1 MKHKTLLSVF
11 AAMALGAFCGWFTGR
26 DLGIGGVSF
35 YQLYT
40 LTAKLFLNGLSLVVV
55 PLVVSSII
63 TGTSRMAADGGF
75 GKLGVRALC
84 SFLATNLMAAVTGI
98 CCALW
103 FQPGAGQTWISNAAP
118 VVTGST
124 FDTLSALVLRLVPD
138 NITAAASQGQI
149 LGLIVFSMIF
159 GICLAQIDSRP
170 REVIN
175 DFFQGILQV
184 MMRITKLVIR
194 ALPLGVFALV
204 AKVIAET
211 GADVFT
217 KVGTYLFVVLGAL
230 GLYGFVLL
238 PLFLLLVGRTNPRA
252 HLKAMLPAMVTA
264 FTTASSA
271 ATIPVSLECAE
282 KAAGIRGRIC
292 RFIIPLGTSLN
303 LSGSAVF
310 VGVAAVTIAQA
321 YGIALPFSSVMTI
334 LLMTV
339 VSATGMAG
347 IPSASIIS
355 VMMIMH
361 TLGLPAE
368 GIGMI
373 LAIDRVV
380 DMCRTS
386 ITVWGNSC
394 CAAVVDRYEPQEAT
408 EAAV

>member
-1 MKHKTLLSVF
+1 MKHKTLITVLL
-11 AAMALGAFCGWFTGR
+11 AMALGALCGWMTGR
-26 DLGIGGVSF
+26 DVGFAGVSF
-35 YQLYT
+35 YQLYS
-40 LTAKLFLNGLSLVVV
+40 LLAKLFLNGLSLVVV

-63 TGTSRMAADGGF
+63 TGTYRMASDGGF
-75 GKLGVRALC
+75 GKLGIRSLSC
-84 SFLATNLMAAVTGI
+84 FLTTNFMAALTGI
-98 CCALW
+98 LFALW
-103 FQPGAGQTWISNAAP
+103 LAPGAGQTLVSTVP
-118 VVTGST
+118 QVQTGST
-124 FDTLSALVLRLVPD
+124 FDTLAGLLLRMVPD
-138 NITAAASQGQI
+138 NITAAAAHGQI

-159 GICLAQIDSRP
+159 GVCLSQIDARP
-170 REVIN
+170 REVIH
-175 DFFQGILQV
+175 DFLQGILQV

-211 GADVFT
+211 GADVFG
-217 KVGTYLFVVLGAL
+217 KVGTYLFVVTGAL
-230 GLYGFVLL
+230 FVYGFIFL
-238 PLFLLLVGRTNPRA
+238 PLFLVLVGRTDPRT
-252 HLKAMLPAMVTA
+252 HLKAMLPAMITA

-271 ATIPVSLECAE
+271 ASIPVTLECAE
-282 KAAGIRGRIC
+282 KSGIRNRIC
-292 RFIIPLGTSLN
+292 RFIVPLGTSLN

-321 YGIALPFSSVMTI
+321 YGIALPLSSIMTI

-355 VMMIMH
+355 VLMIMQA
-361 TLGLPAE
+361 LGLPAE

-373 LAIDRVV
+373 LAVDRIV

-394 CAAVVDRYEPQEAT
+394 CAAVIDRYEPQESV
-408 EAAV
+408 EVAA